1 MAAAYLCGH
10 FGGPLSPVQWLILS
24 FVLIVTGNLRD
35 LLESKLKR
43 AAGVKDSGA
52 ILPGHGGMLDRLDSL
67 LFSAPWAYLTLIL
80 FDYVS

>member
-1 MAAAYLCGH
+1 
-10 FGGPLSPVQWLILS
+10 
-24 FVLIVTGNLRD
+24 
-35 LLESKLKR
+35 LESKLKR

>member
-1 MAAAYLCGH
+1 
-10 FGGPLSPVQWLILS
+10 
-24 FVLIVTGNLRD
+24 VTGNLGD